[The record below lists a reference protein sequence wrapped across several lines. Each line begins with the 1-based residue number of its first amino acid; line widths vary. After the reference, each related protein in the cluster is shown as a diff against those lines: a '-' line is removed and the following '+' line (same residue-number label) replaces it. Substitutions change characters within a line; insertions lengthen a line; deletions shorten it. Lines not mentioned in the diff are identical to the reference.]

1 MLHEQIRGRE
11 RGNFL
16 FYFSLTHSLTL
27 TLPSPIVSFPT
38 KKILF
43 TGPTSTQVCY
53 RQPTQRER
61 TIGGVLKSWVLFFF
75 FFFPRNC
82 DDIKYTHTHE
92 YTNPAIPRLI
102 IIINS
107 LYTLSRGL
115 YYHHHHHINISINIS
130 SNLLSFAYTLGFP
143 FFVCCWFVFAF
154 AFKSARGETT
164 IKNFFSFLFFSFL
177 T

>member
-1 MLHEQIRGRE
+1 MSSYVLESE
-11 RGNFL
+11 ETFFFSFL
-16 FYFSLTHSLTL
+16 SLSLTL

-75 FFFPRNC
+75 FRVIVMTSN
-82 DDIKYTHTHE
+82 THTHE

-115 YYHHHHHINISINIS
+115 YYHHHHINISINIS

-154 AFKSARGETT
+154 AFKIS
-164 IKNFFSFLFFSFL
+164 
-177 T
+177 